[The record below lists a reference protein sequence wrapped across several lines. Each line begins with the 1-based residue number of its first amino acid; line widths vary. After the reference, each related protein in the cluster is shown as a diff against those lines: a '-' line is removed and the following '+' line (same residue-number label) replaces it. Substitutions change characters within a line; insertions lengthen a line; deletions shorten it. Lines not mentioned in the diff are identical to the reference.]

1 MTTGPPENSALGDR
15 SVTHPLVTYRVVC
28 AQNQR
33 DLYHRV
39 GNVAREDSVLST
51 MQDVPLLISRILTHG
66 STVHGS
72 SRVTTWTGESEP
84 HRRTFAEIGARAARL
99 AHALRDELGV
109 TGDDR
114 VGTLMWNNSEH
125 VEAYFA
131 VPSMGAVLHTLN
143 LRLPAEQLVWIVNH
157 AADKVVIVNGSLV
170 PLLAPL
176 LPQLP
181 TVEHIV
187 VSGPG
192 DRAPLAGAAARVH
205 EYEELIAGR
214 PDHYDWPELDERQA
228 AAMCYTSGTTGEP
241 KGVVY
246 SHRSVYLHSMQVNM
260 AQSMGLTDQDTSL
273 VVVPQF
279 HVNAWGLPH
288 ATFMTGVNLLMPD
301 RFLQPAPLA
310 EMIESERP
318 THAAAVPTIWQGL
331 LGELTARPR
340 DVSSLAQVTIGGAAC
355 PPSLMTAF
363 DKLGMRVC
371 HAWGMTETSPLGTVA
386 RPPAHA
392 AGTDEEFRYR
402 VTQGRFPAGV
412 EARLTGPDGARLPWD
427 GESAG
432 ELEVRG
438 PWIAGAY
445 YNGPD
450 AEPLRPGDKFSADGW
465 LKTGDVGTISPDG
478 YLTLTDRAKDVIK
491 SGGEWISSVELEN
504 ALMSHPDVAEAAVVA
519 VPDDKWGERPLAT
532 VVLRPGA
539 SADFLALRTFLAEE
553 VRIARWQ
560 LPERWTTVESV
571 PKTSVGKFDK
581 KVLRRRYAE
590 GELEVTRL

>member
-1 MTTGPPENSALGDR
+1 M
-15 SVTHPLVTYRVVC
+15 
-28 AQNQR
+28 
-33 DLYHRV
+33 
-39 GNVAREDSVLST
+39 LST
-51 MQDVPLLISRILTHG
+51 MQDVPLLISRILAHG
-66 STVHGS
+66 STIHGAS
-72 SRVTTWTGESEP
+72 QVISWTGDGEP
-84 HRRTFAEIGARAARL
+84 HRRSFAGIGERAAQL
-99 AHALRDELGV
+99 AHALRDDLGV
-109 TGDDR
+109 AADDR
-114 VGTLMWNNSEH
+114 VATLMWNNAEH

-131 VPSMGAVLHTLN
+131 IPCMGAVLHTLN
-143 LRLPAEQLVWIVNH
+143 LRLPAEQLAWIVNH
-157 AADKVVIVNGSLV
+157 AADRVIIVNGSLI
-170 PLLAPL
+170 PLLGPL
-176 LPQLP
+176 LPHLK
-181 TVEHIV
+181 TVEHVV

-192 DRAPLAGAAARVH
+192 DRTPLDGSHARVH
-205 EYEELIAGR
+205 EYEDLIAAK
-214 PDHYDWPELDERQA
+214 PVTYDWPELDERQA
-228 AAMCYTSGTTGEP
+228 AAMCYTSGTTGDP

-260 AQSMGLTDQDTSL
+260 SESMGLTDQDTTL

-288 ATFMTGVNLLMPD
+288 ATFLSGVNLLMPD

-310 EMIESERP
+310 EMIEREKP

-331 LGELTARPR
+331 LAELTARPR
-340 DVSSLAQVTIGGAAC
+340 DVSALTQVTIGGSAC
-355 PPSLMTAF
+355 PPSLMEAF
-363 DKLGMRVC
+363 DRLGMRVC

-392 AGTDEEFRYR
+392 VGTDEEFGYR
-402 VTQGRFPAGV
+402 LTQGRFPAGV
-412 EARLTGPDGARLPWD
+412 EARLTGPGGERLPWD

-445 YNGPD
+445 YNGPG
-450 AEPLRPGDKFSADGW
+450 AEPLRPDDKFSEDGW

-478 YLTLTDRAKDVIK
+478 FLTLTDRAKDVIK

-532 VVLRPGA
+532 VVLKEGTTA
-539 SADFLALRTFLAEE
+539 GFEALRVFLQEE
-553 VRIARWQ
+553 RGIAKWQ
-560 LPERWTTVESV
+560 LPERWTIIEAV

-581 KVLRRRYAE
+581 KVLRRQYAA
-590 GELEVTRL
+590 GELDITRI